1 MNVNTIQKTVRPA
14 LAVLNRNAPH
24 ILTGF
29 AVAGVVGT
37 SVAAYRAAMP
47 VSNILHDLPEEAT
60 LRDKVRATWKLYIP
74 AAVLGAATISCIVA
88 ANVVSARRRAALAA
102 AYSLAA
108 EAVTH
113 YREDIRNLTDE
124 ATLEESD
131 QLLARKQR
139 EGQVY
144 QGPAKETFVVGDGKF
159 LCYDTYSGRYFD
171 STLEDIKKAVNDI
184 NFDLIQGNPVSLND
198 FYSLVQLEQNAMGD
212 QLGWTIHSKCEVDYM
227 GLLTPDGRPA
237 VGIRFK
243 EEPTADWWKV
253 G

>member
-1 MNVNTIQKTVRPA
+1 MNVNTIQKAVRPA
-14 LAVLNRNAPH
+14 LTLLSRNAPH
-24 ILTGF
+24 ILTGV

-47 VSNILHDLPEEAT
+47 VRDRLHDLPDEAT
-60 LRDKVRATWKLYIP
+60 LQDKVCATWKLYIP

-88 ANVVSARRRAALAA
+88 ANVISTRRRAALAA

-113 YREDIRNLTDE
+113 YREDLRNLTGE

-139 EGQVY
+139 KDEVY
-144 QGPAKETFVVGDGKF
+144 QGPAKETFIVGDGKF

-171 STLEDIKKAVNDI
+171 STLEEIKKCV

-198 FYSLVQLEQNAMGD
+198 FYSLVGLDQNAMGD
-212 QLGWTIHSKCEVDYM
+212 QLGWTIHSKCEIDYM
-227 GLLTPDGRPA
+227 GLLTPDGKPT

-243 EEPTADWWKV
+243 EEPTSDWWKV
-253 G
+253 S

>member
-1 MNVNTIQKTVRPA
+1 MNVKTIQKTVRPA
-14 LAVLNRNAPH
+14 LAVLNRNAPN

-37 SVAAYRAAMP
+37 SVAAYRAAVP